1 MAKNQRRYT
10 NEFKQQMVDLYN
22 KSSKSVVEL
31 SGEYEYV
38 RTCIHKIR

>member
-31 SGEYEYV
+31 SGEYV
-38 RTCIHKIR
+38 RTCIHKMR